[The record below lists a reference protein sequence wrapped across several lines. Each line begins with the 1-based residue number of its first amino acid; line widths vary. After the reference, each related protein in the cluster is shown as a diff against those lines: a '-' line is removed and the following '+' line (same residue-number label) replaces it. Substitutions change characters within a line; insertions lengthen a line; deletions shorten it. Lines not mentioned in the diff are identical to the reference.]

1 MDGSRNVWVL
11 KPAFGSKGVGVR
23 LLNNGLQAALAD
35 TDSQR
40 IVQKYIERPLLV
52 GGYKFDIRCW
62 VLVTSWAPLSCW
74 LYEECLLRFCS
85 DPFTLDDL
93 GNRLSHI
100 TNRTV
105 QRSSLASRS
114 SLSSGST
121 LGSCSMLGSASTL
134 AWGSRPSTAA
144 RPTSAHRRARERTP
158 AELAA
163 EMVAERERT
172 PLAGALW
179 SGTQFAEHLR
189 ACGMGEGWTECVLP
203 AIRSVA
209 AATMRSGAE
218 RAERVEP
225 RRDAFEIFGLDLVVD
240 ENLQPW
246 LIEVNESPNLAPHGS
261 ALKESIL
268 SKMLSSAVDLLV
280 EPEFRRTPPERVGGW
295 TCCVRGGEPAA
306 GSPADKAATGPA
318 RASRGP
324 LEELPVGQLAV
335 AQNDK
340 ALVKGIGQVD

>member
-1 MDGSRNVWVL
+1 
-11 KPAFGSKGVGVR
+11 
-23 LLNNGLQAALAD
+23 
-35 TDSQR
+35 
-40 IVQKYIERPLLV
+40 
-52 GGYKFDIRCW
+52 
-62 VLVTSWAPLSCW
+62 
-74 LYEECLLRFCS
+74 
-85 DPFTLDDL
+85 
-93 GNRLSHI
+93 
-100 TNRTV
+100 
-105 QRSSLASRS
+105 
-114 SLSSGST
+114 
-121 LGSCSMLGSASTL
+121 
-134 AWGSRPSTAA
+134 
-144 RPTSAHRRARERTP
+144 
-158 AELAA
+158 
-163 EMVAERERT
+163 
-172 PLAGALW
+172 
-179 SGTQFAEHLR
+179 
-189 ACGMGEGWTECVLP
+189 MGEGWSECVLP
-203 AIRSVA
+203 GLRSVA

-324 LEELPVGQLAV
+324 LEELPIGQLAV